1 MGFLDKNVTP
11 AKTYISTQWAW
22 NLPVYFLISSP
33 ISLLSICPHL
43 PAPFSGLG
51 LLPVQRV
58 IRTFLAKRL
67 LRLVQPFPRSCMDK
81 QNRMHTKMHT
91 KYERRSASLAI
102 AGFAN
107 IVPRVRIPLPPPN
120 ISNLTLKNMH
130 TNAYNSFECIPNAYK

>member
-1 MGFLDKNVTP
+1 MFSKSVSFSNSWLTLIKSVGIEDFRWHDFRHCCGSYLRQDGKDLGIVEVTL
-11 AKTYISTQWAW
+11 AIS
-22 NLPVYFLISSP
+22 
-33 ISLLSICPHL
+33 
-43 PAPFSGLG
+43 

-107 IVPRVRIPLPPPN
+107 IVPRVRIPPSPPHLYF
-120 ISNLTLKNMH
+120 ITSHKIKL
-130 TNAYNSFECIPNAYK
+130 

>member
-33 ISLLSICPHL
+33 ISLLSICPHFVCKYMVCPHL
-43 PAPFSGLG
+43 SAPFSGLS

-107 IVPRVRIPLPPPN
+107 IVPRVRIPLPPPHYYS
-120 ISNLTLKNMH
+120 ILFHIIL
-130 TNAYNSFECIPNAYK
+130 